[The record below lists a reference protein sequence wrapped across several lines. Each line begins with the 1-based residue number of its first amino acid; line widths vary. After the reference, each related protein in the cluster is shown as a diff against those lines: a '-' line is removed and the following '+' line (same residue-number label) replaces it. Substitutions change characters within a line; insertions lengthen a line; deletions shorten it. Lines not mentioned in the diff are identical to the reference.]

1 LNLAWSGK
9 GCIVRGSGS
18 TVAGRALQGFPGF
31 VMMFSLVENDAD
43 SSSCGSFIE
52 TCPKGTTQ

>member
-9 GCIVRGSGS
+9 GCIVRGSGAP
-18 TVAGRALQGFPGF
+18 VAGQALQGFPGF
-31 VMMFSLVENDAD
+31 VMMLSLVENDAD

-52 TCPKGTTQ
+52 VCLNGTT